1 MLIMHTFSEI
11 QTLSPY
17 FLADFIDNYS
27 KYARLEDSLK
37 CFLISIDSNQFI
49 GIYTTNS
56 LV

>member
-1 MLIMHTFSEI
+1 MHTFSEI

-27 KYARLEDSLK
+27 KYVRLEDSLK
-37 CFLISIDSNQFI
+37 YFLISIDSNQFI

>member
-1 MLIMHTFSEI
+1 MHTFSEI

-27 KYARLEDSLK
+27 KYARLEDSFN
-37 CFLISIDSNQFI
+37 FLISIDSNQFI

>member
-1 MLIMHTFSEI
+1 MHTFSEI

-27 KYARLEDSLK
+27 KYARLEDSLN
-37 CFLISIDSNQFI
+37 FLISIDDSNQFI

>member
-1 MLIMHTFSEI
+1 MHTFSEK

-27 KYARLEDSLK
+27 KYARLEDSLN
-37 CFLISIDSNQFI
+37 FLISIDSNQFI